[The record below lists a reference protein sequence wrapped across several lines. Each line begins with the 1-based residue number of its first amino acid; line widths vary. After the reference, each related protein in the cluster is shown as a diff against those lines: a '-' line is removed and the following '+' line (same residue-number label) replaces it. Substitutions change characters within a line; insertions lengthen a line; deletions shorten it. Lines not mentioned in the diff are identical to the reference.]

1 MDIKGRVA
9 LPKHQRDRLE
19 KDGIRDLVVTVDP
32 DGCLVIYPAALWG
45 EIEEKIM
52 ALRGTSKSVRV
63 LQRLFVGFATDVEL
77 DTAGRM
83 LLPTELRERTSIDR
97 KVVLIGQGK
106 KLELWDERTWEEK
119 SKDWESFIAEADAE
133 TMPSGLDEISF

>member
-32 DGCLVIYPAALWG
+32 DGCLAIYPAPLWE
-45 EIEEKIM
+45 EIETKIM
-52 ALRGTSKSVRV
+52 ALRGNSKHVRV
-63 LQRLFVGFATDVEL
+63 LQRLFVGFASDVEL
-77 DTAGRM
+77 DGAGRM
-83 LLPTELRERTSIDR
+83 LLPTELRDRTAIDR

-119 SKDWESFIAEADAE
+119 SKDWESSIADADPE
-133 TMPSGLDEISF
+133 AMPSGLAEISF

>member
-9 LPKHQRDRLE
+9 LPKHHRDRLE

-32 DGCLVIYPAALWG
+32 DGCLAIYPAPLWD
-45 EIEEKIM
+45 EIEAKIM
-52 ALRGTSKSVRV
+52 SLPGTNRYARL
-63 LQRLFVGFATDVEL
+63 LQRLYVGYATDIEL

-83 LLPTELRERTSIDR
+83 LLPTELRERTKIER

-106 KLELWDERTWEEK
+106 KLELWDDRTWTTRFEQ
-119 SKDWESFIAEADAE
+119 SDLEAFQVEA
-133 TMPSGLDEISF
+133 TALPAGLEDIQL

>member
-106 KLELWDERTWEEK
+106 KLELWDERTWEDR
-119 SKDWESFIAEADAE
+119 SANWEDAVANAEPGTLPQGLEDIA
-133 TMPSGLDEISF
+133 F